1 MTNILKAGFFYFLGI
16 FAMGFLLGGFRRF
29 LLVPYTGPVIA
40 VLVEIPLILLFAWYL
55 CRALTRRLAIPS
67 EISARLVMGF
77 VAFAFLMAG
86 ELLIVVQLADGG
98 MEDFFRMFDLP
109 ENRIGLAGQIA
120 FALFPVIQGY
130 SEVGVR
136 REP

>member
-1 MTNILKAGFFYFLGI
+1 MTDILKAGFFYFLGI

-29 LLVPYTGPVIA
+29 LLVPHTGPVFA
-40 VLVEIPLILLFAWYL
+40 VLVEIPFILLFAWFL
-55 CRALTRRLAIPS
+55 CRALTKRLAIPP

-86 ELLIVVQLADGG
+86 ELLIAVQLTGG
-98 MEDFFRMFDLP
+98 RMEDFFRMFDVP

-130 SEVGVR
+130 SEVRVR